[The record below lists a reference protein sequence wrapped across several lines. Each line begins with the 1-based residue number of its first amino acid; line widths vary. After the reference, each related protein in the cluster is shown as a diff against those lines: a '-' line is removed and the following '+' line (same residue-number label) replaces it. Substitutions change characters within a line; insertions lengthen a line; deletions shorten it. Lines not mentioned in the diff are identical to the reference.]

1 MFRWLISL
9 QKFVI
14 VLLVFLTAIAVWS
27 FYQSAPIGTIA
38 IRVIAAA
45 VILQLL
51 YFTGVLIM
59 VNKRKNSKREPPTN

>member
-14 VLLVFLTAIAVWS
+14 VLLIFMAALAAWS
-27 FYQSAPIGTIA
+27 FYQSASIGTIA

-51 YFTGVLIM
+51 YFIGVLIM
-59 VNKRKNSKREPPTN
+59 VNKRKNSNREPPMN